1 MCIACCKPTCLLSST
16 TTFSYTNIDKIHAF
30 IVSVEGAALSS
41 ITTSLQGMHRE
52 YCKLRKTNIR

>member
-41 ITTSLQGMHRE
+41 ITTSFCRATLLSACM
-52 YCKLRKTNIR
+52 